1 MTTIHQLKDSF
12 EGNQR
17 IAFVKGSPKEVMELC
32 NRCFKGSKEMCIRDS
47 SNRLLPKKSAN
58 DKEI

>member
-17 IAFVKGSPKEVMELC
+17 IAFVKGSPKEVMDYVIVVL
-32 NRCFKGSKEMCIRDS
+32 KAVKPVQSV
-47 SNRLLPKKSAN
+47 KKTAS
-58 DKEI
+58 IL

>member
-32 NRCFKGSKEMCIRDS
+32 NR
-47 SNRLLPKKSAN
+47 
-58 DKEI
+58 